1 MAVIIGQGSRLLPF
15 PRRFVQ
21 VQAGLCHQGSTR
33 SSGVRGVTKTVNN
46 QTLSGR
52 YSCAFPGSIGGDCV
66 MRREQCQPPE
76 SPGTARSPLYAKAP
90 LEINQFKI
98 QGRRRGH
105 LSFPWGHPMCARIY
119 LPRSFFPS
127 RLRCAS
133 RCRYCQPTPLS
144 RYPNGP
150 MTSAITCPLY
160 NLSKPSL
167 LPLVEAR
174 ILHTVWIV

>member
-21 VQAGLCHQGSTR
+21 VQAGLCHQGS

-52 YSCAFPGSIGGDCV
+52 YSCAFPGIIGGDGV
-66 MRREQCQPPE
+66 TRREQCQSPE
-76 SPGTARSPLYAKAP
+76 SPGTARSPLFLNAP
-90 LEINQFKI
+90 LQPNPFKN

-105 LSFPWGHPMCARIY
+105 LFLPWGRPMCARIY
-119 LPRSFFPS
+119 LPRRFFPS

-133 RCRYCQPTPLS
+133 RFRYCSQLLIRGLPTGWWRPPYHV
-144 RYPNGP
+144 RYII
-150 MTSAITCPLY
+150 SANPLY
-160 NLSKPSL
+160 S
-167 LPLVEAR
+167 R
-174 ILHTVWIV
+174 